1 MFSSD
6 KVPAIKEI
14 EKGFSDLKPF
24 PRDARVRIG
33 VMGLAYCALTGPDSQ
48 VKFLTHVPDHKLD
61 MVLFQGKRGEPMSMI
76 FAARIERGKIG
87 VSLGADA
94 ITPGGVHTPGDYL
107 LAETL
112 NLQKIHGNQPIFV
125 KAGHGGKSEPV
136 VLTLNKCAFYTE
148 EVTKNVFD
156 LIEVNTQTMSETI
169 VATRKFGDII
179 GGKMKC
185 LPTARGNLSIN
196 IEYPA
201 AADLKMDSKYPLL
214 DTDGTPFIYDI
225 YFLNHCVT
233 NDAGTEEDFSRYY
246 EVLEDRSAP
255 KVFKI
260 RKVPSLIV
268 EGAAGAEGSGEVIP
282 KSPFDEDFNKAD
294 IAACN
299 PVIIDPPEPYMP

>member
-6 KVPAIKEI
+6 RLPAIKAI

-33 VMGLAYCALTGPDSQ
+33 VMGLAYCTLDKPESQ
-48 VKFLTHVPDHKLD
+48 VKFLTHVRDHKLD
-61 MVLFQGKRGEPMSMI
+61 MVLFQGKRGGAMSMI
-76 FAARIERGKIG
+76 FASRVERGKIG

-94 ITPGGVHTPGDYL
+94 ILPVSVQTPGDYL

-148 EVTKNVFD
+148 EMTAAVFD
-156 LIEVNTQTMSETI
+156 LIEINTQTMSETT

-179 GGKMKC
+179 GGKMRC
-185 LPTARGNLSIN
+185 LSTARGSLSIN
-196 IEYPA
+196 IEYPIA
-201 AADLKMDSKYPLL
+201 TDLKMDNKYPLL
-214 DTDGTPFIYDI
+214 DTDGTQFIYDL

-233 NDAGTEEDFSRYY
+233 NETGTEEDFGRYY

-255 KVFKI
+255 KTFKI
-260 RKVPSLIV
+260 KKVPALMEEAV
-268 EGAAGAEGSGEVIP
+268 EEGDREIK
-282 KSPFDEDFNKAD
+282 KSPFNEDINKAD